1 MICDPTPLI
10 YFFIFGSG
18 FDNGRVKESEFD
30 IGKMK
35 EDEK

>member
-1 MICDPTPLI
+1 MRST
-10 YFFIFGSG
+10 FFFGSG